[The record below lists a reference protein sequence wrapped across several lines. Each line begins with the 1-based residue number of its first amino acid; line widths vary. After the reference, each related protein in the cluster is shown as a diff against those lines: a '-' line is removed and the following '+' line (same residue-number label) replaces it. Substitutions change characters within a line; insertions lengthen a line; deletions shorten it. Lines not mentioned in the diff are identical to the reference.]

1 MVDKINLMKE
11 LRLVDSDK
19 YLVIAAL
26 RLYHVPADIVSSIYG
41 MSKEAVYNT
50 FKRFKD
56 KIPVKVLND
65 VRRAVIYASVRF
77 KVYKVLN
84 VIVITAEQDV
94 PPKKFR
100 MFPPTYREQD
110 IINFISKGNYTEV
123 KLEDTV
129 FANKTFSQILSET
142 R

>member
-50 FKRFKD
+50 FKRF
-56 KIPVKVLND
+56 KVLND

>member
-1 MVDKINLMKE
+1 MIDKNNLMKE

-19 YLVIAAL
+19 YSMVAAL
-26 RLYHVPADIVSSIYG
+26 RLYDVPVGMIADIVG
-41 MSKEAVYNT
+41 MSREAVSNT
-50 FKRFKD
+50 FHRFKD
-56 KIPVKVLND
+56 KIPVNVLND

-84 VIVITAEQDV
+84 VIVITAEQDI

-100 MFPPTYREQD
+100 MFPPTFREQD
-110 IINFISKGNYTEV
+110 IINFINKGNYTEV

-129 FANKTFSQILSET
+129 YANKTFSQILSEPI
-142 R
+142 